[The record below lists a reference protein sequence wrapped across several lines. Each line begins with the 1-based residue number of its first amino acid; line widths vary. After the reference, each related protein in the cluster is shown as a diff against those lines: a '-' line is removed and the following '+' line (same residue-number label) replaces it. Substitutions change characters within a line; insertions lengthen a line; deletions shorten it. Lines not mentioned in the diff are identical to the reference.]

1 MAASARNLDP
11 ADSFGPDLIARAQS
25 GDDTALEELI
35 RHYQGRI
42 AAKVISVVGDDADWQ
57 DLCQRIFVKMVLGLP
72 RLKTLA
78 VFEPWLL
85 RIARNECFDHL
96 RRRRARRLFVPWES
110 SHDHLAA
117 EQPPSADSASQLAA
131 LDDAIAQLP
140 ADQRELITL
149 MRTRE
154 YSYQALARLTG
165 DSLGAIKSRL
175 FRARRRLRHLLAQDK
190 SDVESNHEN

>member
-1 MAASARNLDP
+1 MAASAGKLDT
-11 ADSFGPDLIARAQS
+11 AESFSPDLITRAQS
-25 GDDTALEELI
+25 GDNAALEELI

-72 RLKTLA
+72 RLKTLS

-96 RRRRARRLFVPWES
+96 RRRRARRLFVPWERTN
-110 SHDHLAA
+110 DHIAA
-117 EQPPSADSASQLAA
+117 EESLPADSDSRLAV

-149 MRTRE
+149 MRTRN
-154 YSYQALARLTG
+154 YSYQALAQLTG

-175 FRARRRLRHLLAQDK
+175 FRARQRLRHLIAQD
-190 SDVESNHEN
+190 ESNREN

>member
-1 MAASARNLDP
+1 MIASAKQLDTAESLSP
-11 ADSFGPDLIARAQS
+11 GLIARAQS
-25 GDDTALEELI
+25 GDNAALEELI

-72 RLKTLA
+72 RLKTSS

-96 RRRRARRLFVPWES
+96 RRRRARRLFVPWEHT
-110 SHDHLAA
+110 HDNLAA
-117 EQPPSADSASQLAA
+117 EESPRADSASRLAV

-140 ADQRELITL
+140 AGQRELVTL
-149 MRTRE
+149 MRTRK
-154 YSYQALARLTG
+154 YSYQALAQLTG

-175 FRARRRLRHLLAQDK
+175 FRARQRLRHLIAQD
-190 SDVESNHEN
+190 ESNREN